1 MFFRSDLFLWATGAG
16 LFLCRFID
24 PGRALPADWRSLE
37 DIGESAMFCNC
48 GDLGRHYRPPAR
60 RQMLGLLGAAAAR
73 VARGPRGAQAQSGE
87 WVLDTH
93 HHIYP
98 PRYTNANIKRIVD
111 DSGALPPAAFTSWS
125 PARAI
130 EQMDKAN
137 VRAAVVS
144 MTSPGIWWNN
154 GTEARD
160 WARECNEF
168 GAKMGKDFAGRFG
181 MFAALPLPDAEGS
194 MKEIAYALDTLKLD
208 GIGLMTSYAGK
219 PLGDPSFAAVFDEI
233 NRRKLAVFVHPT
245 MSCCGMGIPNINPPA
260 IDFSTD
266 TTRAIASLAFSG
278 TFGRCLDIKFIFSHG
293 GGTLPIIAQ
302 RIAGQLRNFK
312 PEEVKRLMPNGF
324 YGELKRQYYDIASIA
339 ENPAGMAAVFKLF
352 PVSQLFYGSDA
363 PFGST
368 TRIAEALDKFEIPV
382 SEIRAI
388 RRDNAL
394 KLFPRFAA

>member
-1 MFFRSDLFLWATGAG
+1 
-16 LFLCRFID
+16 
-24 PGRALPADWRSLE
+24 
-37 DIGESAMFCNC
+37 
-48 GDLGRHYRPPAR
+48 
-60 RQMLGLLGAAAAR
+60 
-73 VARGPRGAQAQSGE
+73 
-87 WVLDTH
+87 
-93 HHIYP
+93 
-98 PRYTNANIKRIVD
+98 
-111 DSGALPPAAFTSWS
+111 
-125 PARAI
+125 
-130 EQMDKAN
+130 MDKAN
-137 VRAAVVS
+137 VRASIVS
-144 MTSPGIWWNN
+144 MTSPGIWWDN
-154 GTEARD
+154 GNEARD

-168 GAKMGKDFAGRFG
+168 GAKMGKDFPGRFG

-194 MKEIAYALDTLKLD
+194 MKEIAHALDTLKLD

-368 TRIAEALDKFEIPV
+368 TRIAEALDKFEIPA
-382 SEIRAI
+382 SEIKAI